1 MSTELAAAI
10 ARSAEG
16 FRADSA
22 RARATFQSD
31 STLQAGFHS
40 EVKLRAHT
48 LTVDEPKGIGGSD
61 RGPTPVEL
69 VLAALGTC
77 QEITYRAF
85 ATAMGIALVGGVGQ
99 GGRGYRFQG
108 IFCDR
113 PHGAPGLQRLA
124 GEYHPAHQSLG
135 ERDCTTGGSGEP
147 ALSGARHVEHPG
159 THQPAH
165 DDSYRLRAKRTWAA
179 ERPPGNFAERF
190 NRWSGAATAGA
201 QARVTAYIRRRCRGN
216 RRSRWA

>member
-16 FRADSA
+16 FRADGA

-40 EVKLRAHT
+40 EVKLREHT

-85 ATAMGIALVGGVGQ
+85 ATAMGIALDGVSAKVEGDIDF
-99 GGRGYRFQG
+99 RGFFA
-108 IFCDR
+108 IDPTVR
-113 PHGAPGLQRLA
+113 PGFNALRVNITLRTKASESEIARLVEA
-124 GEYHPAHQSLG
+124 VNRHCPVLDMLSTPVPTSLH
-135 ERDCTTGGSGEP
+135 TTI
-147 ALSGARHVEHPG
+147 
-159 THQPAH
+159 
-165 DDSYRLRAKRTWAA
+165 
-179 ERPPGNFAERF
+179 
-190 NRWSGAATAGA
+190 
-201 QARVTAYIRRRCRGN
+201 VTD
-216 RRSRWA
+216 